1 MIWFFLLPFTRS
13 TGGNPQL
20 LVTPYNKE
28 RSMEYM
34 RKISLCFLTATE
46 TDFSLQNID
55 VLLAQAAL

>member
-1 MIWFFLLPFTRS
+1 
-13 TGGNPQL
+13 
-20 LVTPYNKE
+20 
-28 RSMEYM
+28 MEYM